1 MAARVKVVK
10 AVDTND
16 ISSPSVQEQ
25 PKMRPQV
32 LIDNTFKPENVL
44 QLDQEDRELL
54 FDQKEG
60 FLMMDDSLVSQLSRE
75 NRQRYHLAK
84 QFHDAWMRSSLE
96 KQAVA
101 IETTPEIVGSASDK
115 LSKMQTVAGLHTRWV
130 RPDRLREVLAQGY
143 KIVQAHE
150 ATTLLGAQGNQ
161 HTISQNGRA
170 ELILVGIPKEIYE
183 KRQKEKTERN
193 KARAAIW
200 EQSGKN
206 ELEQLGATRGFVAK
220 DDTASGQWSEI
231 E

>member
-1 MAARVKVVK
+1 MAARVKTVK
-10 AVDTND
+10 STNVAKE
-16 ISSPSVQEQ
+16 SSQIVQEEA
-25 PKMRPQV
+25 KTKPQV

-44 QLDQEDRELL
+44 QFDQENRELL
-54 FDQKEG
+54 FEQKEG
-60 FLMMDDSLVSQLSRE
+60 FLLMEDSLVAQLSRE

-84 QFHDAWMRSSLE
+84 QFHDAWVRNALE
-96 KQAVA
+96 RQAVA
-101 IETTPEIVGSASDK
+101 IETTPEMVGSATDK
-115 LSKMQTVAGLHTRWV
+115 LYKMQAAAGLHTRWV

-150 ATTLLGAQGNQ
+150 ASTLLGAQGNQ

-183 KRQKEKTERN
+183 KRQKEKAERN
-193 KARAAIW
+193 KSKAAIW
-200 EQSGKN
+200 EQSGKT

-220 DDTASGQWSEI
+220 DDTATGQWSEI